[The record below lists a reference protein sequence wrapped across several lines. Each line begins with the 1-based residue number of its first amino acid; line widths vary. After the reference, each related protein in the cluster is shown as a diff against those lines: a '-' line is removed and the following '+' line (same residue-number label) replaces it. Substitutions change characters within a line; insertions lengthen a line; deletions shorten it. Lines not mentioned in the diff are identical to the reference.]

1 MRRSTQRK
9 QVLDFYRSVA
19 VKATNY
25 CFPQNYKQYFI
36 ACQYKKQYFI
46 DNIFI
51 GVKKMLKLQEIREE
65 KNILQKE
72 LAEKLQKT
80 RACISSWET
89 NKTEPDLQSL
99 IGLADILEVTTDY
112 LLGRTNDVGLIEV
125 HNQLTQD
132 QQELLSLYN
141 RMSFQDKNQLIGF
154 AKALV
159 Y

>member
-1 MRRSTQRK
+1 
-9 QVLDFYRSVA
+9 
-19 VKATNY
+19 
-25 CFPQNYKQYFI
+25 
-36 ACQYKKQYFI
+36 
-46 DNIFI
+46 
-51 GVKKMLKLQEIREE
+51 MLKLQEIREE